1 MKWFYIIAAGIVAV
15 LALAPFYLL
24 KPQQDTG
31 MGEGQVV
38 YHNVYSAKVKSIDPA
53 TCGDTTSSANQAH
66 VYEGLYNYHYLKR
79 PLEVEPVLAAELPRI
94 SDDGLTYTIPLKPNV
109 KYQRNAC
116 FGTDAEGRPDT
127 RTIRAEDFVLSFKR
141 IADYH
146 LTTPLSLAFIH
157 DKIVG
162 LQEYRLRTRT
172 YEKGDFSRYW
182 KEELEGVRA
191 LDAHTLR
198 IQLTEPYPQLLYV
211 LAMHVY
217 APIPREVVE
226 YHLATEPVGDR
237 RRPMPTSRR
246 DPEIRDVEAVVGTG
260 PYVLAKWERGSRIV
274 YRRNPEFRDAR
285 YPSEGAEGD
294 REAGLLDDAGEP
306 VPFIDVLDMKFVQE
320 SNTAWMMFEKKQRDI
335 GGIPRDVFTQVVSPT
350 QDLMS
355 RWAEQGVRL
364 HKSTYPAVYWL
375 GYNNDDPVLGAS
387 KSLRQALMLCFD
399 VDRYIEVLFNGRGRR
414 AVNTVPSYFE
424 GHAAGG
430 PSPYA
435 RFDVDAA
442 RAKIKQARRELAEA
456 GVIEPGGEI
465 PTLTLELG
473 GRDEQMR
480 RLGQFVRTQF
490 RRIGVKLDVEL
501 NDWPTLQT
509 KVHNKRA
516 QIWSMGW
523 HADYPDAQNFLQLY
537 YSKNIERGT
546 NSTNYSNPEF
556 DRLYEQAAVTLG
568 KSARVEL
575 YGKMIRILNEDC
587 PVLLLTEPLSYALI
601 YPWVHN
607 YKPHPISYGYTR
619 YLRIDPAMR
628 RRLGGGR

>member
-1 MKWFYIIAAGIVAV
+1 MKWFYVIAAVVVGA

-24 KPQQDTG
+24 DAQHGAGAD
-31 MGEGQVV
+31 EGQVV

-79 PLEVEPVLAAELPRI
+79 PLEVEPVLAAELPEI

-109 KYQRNAC
+109 TYQRNPC
-116 FGTDAEGRPDT
+116 FGTDADGRPAT
-127 RTIRAEDFVLSFKR
+127 RAVRAEDFVLSFKR

-182 KEELEGVRA
+182 REEMEGVRA
-191 LDAHTLR
+191 LGAHTLELK
-198 IQLTEPYPQLLYV
+198 LTEPYPQLPYV

-226 YHLATEPVGDR
+226 YHLATEPAGDG
-237 RRPMPTSRR
+237 RRPTPMSRC
-246 DPEIRDVEAVVGTG
+246 DPEIRDIEAMVGTG
-260 PYVLAKWERGSRIV
+260 PYNLTTWTRGSQMIF
-274 YRRNPEFRDAR
+274 RRNPEFRKDH
-285 YPSEGAEGD
+285 YPTEGEAGD
-294 REAGLLDDAGEP
+294 REAGLLDDAGKP
-306 VPFIDVLDMKFVQE
+306 VPFIDVLELEFVQE

-350 QDLMS
+350 RELLSQWS
-355 RWAEQGVRL
+355 ERGVALR
-364 HKSTYPAVYWL
+364 KSTYPAVYWL
-375 GYNNDDPVLGAS
+375 GYNMDDPVLGAS

-399 VDRYIEVLFNGRGRR
+399 VEQYIEVMFNGRGRR
-414 AVNTVPSYFE
+414 AVNTVPSNFE

-435 RFDVDAA
+435 RLDLAAAKRKIEQA
-442 RAKIKQARRELAEA
+442 RAELGDA
-456 GVIEPGGEI
+456 GIIEPGGEM

-480 RLGQFVRTQF
+480 RLGQFVRSQF
-490 RRIGVKLDVEL
+490 RLIGVRLDVEL

-516 QIWSMGW
+516 QMWSMGW

-546 NSTNYSNPEF
+546 NSTNYANAEF
-556 DRLYEQAAVTLG
+556 DRLYEQAAVTLD
-568 KSARVEL
+568 KDERVEL

-587 PVLLLTEPLSYALI
+587 PVLLLTEPISYALV

-607 YKPHPISYGYTR
+607 FKPHPIGYGYTR
-619 YLRIDPAMR
+619 YLRIDTALR
-628 RRLGGGR
+628 RRLGGR